1 MKLES
6 DFYSLP
12 RDGQSAEEHVCD
24 EGGSRRALGLLWA
37 PRRASTALSEARM
50 AKARGDKIGT

>member
-12 RDGQSAEEHVCD
+12 RDGQSAEEHLCD
-24 EGGSRRALGLLWA
+24 EGGSRRALGFYGPQGEHRL
-37 PRRASTALSEARM
+37 P
-50 AKARGDKIGT
+50 